1 MNVLIVEEGEE
12 TAMEDT
18 GICTA
23 CEEFDLC
30 VLRRRNRKPVLFC
43 EEFQLPAP
51 PPKRV
56 EIGTHLWDSGKRYPA
71 TVSEKAARGRSS
83 YTGLCRTCRRLP
95 TCRFSKPGGGT
106 WLCPNYEE
114 DDSTGLKQ

>member
-1 MNVLIVEEGEE
+1 MGD
-12 TAMEDT
+12 A

-51 PPKRV
+51 PSKRV
-56 EIGTHLWDSGKRYPA
+56 EIGTHLWDSKKRHPA
-71 TVSEKAARGRSS
+71 TVSEKAERGRSS
-83 YTGLCRTCRRLP
+83 YTGLCRTCRWLP

-106 WLCPNYEE
+106 WFCPNHEE
-114 DDSTGLKQ
+114 EEPIGSKQ